1 MMDISNMFLRQLRP
15 EAVAALDADMEE
27 ATWAPT
33 SNSTTPSFV
42 PDHYDFEETFIPR
55 IVITK
60 VVSLLSA
67 MGSAYIIYSML
78 ANKHTKLKR
87 TYDRMLLCLCVA
99 DLISSLSLFFGSWAV
114 PKNPPPGFEE
124 VYGGPGYWDEMHPTA
139 VGNKFTCGLQGYTLL
154 IGSVSSILFTASIAI
169 SFLLQVRFQFREKQM
184 RVAEYIF
191 LGVSTVY
198 PFVASIFVFADRGF
212 NAVRSGFCFIAPDPF
227 ICSNPALLEN
237 DGIREFCE
245 NDDTELRGQNTRT
258 WYVWF
263 CTTPILFTFGTIIVC
278 MGMLFWSVRTQ
289 EQRVARWS
297 TSAANGRHTK
307 RVFIKSLLYVTA
319 FMIVWLP
326 NNLQQYVNFPR
337 AFLHYIGPVFLP
349 LQGILNV
356 LIYSDFFNIFK
367 ERTVSLQSSFK
378 SSIRSSSSYIGKK
391 LSKSGS
397 SMMMST
403 RTSNTDAAAG
413 LKSSSFLARTSDT
426 NLQSSSFLATGGG
439 SPRQSTTTVRF
450 SDDTLSG
457 LKSSV
462 VAVISEMEECSSD
475 EDEDEQPQSDL
486 EVGLLSSSSDTPALA
501 TTASSDSSMEAD
513 SSDDDEKTDGDNAAT
528 GEP

>member
-1 MMDISNMFLRQLRP
+1 
-15 EAVAALDADMEE
+15 
-27 ATWAPT
+27 
-33 SNSTTPSFV
+33 
-42 PDHYDFEETFIPR
+42 
-55 IVITK
+55 
-60 VVSLLSA
+60 
-67 MGSAYIIYSML
+67 
-78 ANKHTKLKR
+78 
-87 TYDRMLLCLCVA
+87 
-99 DLISSLSLFFGSWAV
+99 
-114 PKNPPPGFEE
+114 
-124 VYGGPGYWDEMHPTA
+124 
-139 VGNKFTCGLQGYTLL
+139 
-154 IGSVSSILFTASIAI
+154 
-169 SFLLQVRFQFREKQM
+169 
-184 RVAEYIF
+184 
-191 LGVSTVY
+191 
-198 PFVASIFVFADRGF
+198 VASIFVFADHGF

-245 NDDTELRGQNTRT
+245 NDATELRGQNTRT

-297 TSAANGRHTK
+297 TSAANGRHQK

-367 ERTVSLQSSFK
+367 ERTVSLQSSFR

-413 LKSSSFLARTSDT
+413 FKSSSFLARTSDT
-426 NLQSSSFLATGGG
+426 NLKSSCFSAAGGA
-439 SPRQSTTTVRF
+439 SPRQSTTVRF
-450 SDDTLSG
+450 SDDTING

-462 VAVISEMEECSSD
+462 VAVISEMEECSSS
-475 EDEDEQPQSDL
+475 EDDDDSKQTDM
-486 EVGLLSSSSDTPALA
+486 EVGLVSSSAPDALSLA
-501 TTASSDSSMEAD
+501 TTANSGSSIEEDSDVEPQ
-513 SSDDDEKTDGDNAAT
+513 TDGVDSGTA
-528 GEP
+528 EP